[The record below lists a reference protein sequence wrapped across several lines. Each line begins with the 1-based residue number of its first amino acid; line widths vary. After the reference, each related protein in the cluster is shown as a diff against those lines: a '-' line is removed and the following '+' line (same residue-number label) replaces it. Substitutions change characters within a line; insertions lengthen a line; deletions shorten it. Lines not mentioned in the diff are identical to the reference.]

1 MKCFSVDKTVA
12 SAFLR
17 TSVAGHS
24 TAELPRPGREHLVLQ
39 LRHALL
45 ARALPLGV
53 LLLSNS
59 TMSSPSKASASE
71 SLQLNELGEVVLAV
85 GQHAFALL
93 SVDQVQLTVAL
104 VNCLVGEVGVICVL
118 RAIGA
123 AGLSHDCD
131 CSYWLT
137 NEVEGRCWL
146 CGSVITIIFNNIK
159 LLLSSLVFILAD
171 EKN

>member
-1 MKCFSVDKTVA
+1 M
-12 SAFLR
+12 
-17 TSVAGHS
+17 
-24 TAELPRPGREHLVLQ
+24 LQ

-53 LLLSNS
+53 LLLSNP
-59 TMSSPSKASASE
+59 TVSSPSKASASE
-71 SLQLNELGEVVLAV
+71 GLQLNELGEVVLAV

-93 SVDQVQLTVAL
+93 SVNQVQLAVAL
-104 VNCLVGEVGVICVL
+104 VDCLVGEVRVISVL

-146 CGSVITIIFNNIK
+146 CGSVITIIFNYIK
-159 LLLSSLVFILAD
+159 LLLSSLVFILAND
-171 EKN
+171 RYQPTNRKR